1 MKTFL
6 VFIGLTSS
14 LLAQAEVINLPSRIY
29 GGELFHNEQRTGT
42 ACYVQINEVIP
53 NPTKGKHC
61 NDINAQMMFGL
72 DDIGVHS
79 REMEILLG
87 SRRTNNDTEFKL
99 PGTCGE
105 VTGDVEKP
113 WEIDRWGDDTT
124 HLYNQVF
131 AAQYKINRH
140 DNHYILIF
148 SGATKTPT
156 RAMIHRVTWLRED
169 SYECRGLSPM

>member
-1 MKTFL
+1 MKNLL

-14 LLAQAEVINLPSRIY
+14 WLVQADVINLPSRIY
-29 GGELFHNEQRTGT
+29 GGVLFHNEKRMETI
-42 ACYVQINEVIP
+42 CYVQINEVIP
-53 NPTKGKHC
+53 NPSKGKHC
-61 NDINAQMMFGL
+61 NNINAQMMFGL

-87 SRRTNNDTEFKL
+87 SRRTNNDTEFHL

-131 AAQYKINRH
+131 AAQYKVNRR

-148 SGATKTPT
+148 SSETKAPT
-156 RAMIHRVTWLRED
+156 RAMIHRVSWLRED
-169 SYECRGLSPM
+169 SYECRNLRSM